1 MGKDIRISVRLTDK
15 DKQAIQAKAN
25 KCGLS
30 ASEYV
35 KQRALGYE
43 PKSVP
48 PDTLFLLLEKL
59 GNLED
64 KSSSKKLNAEIE
76 KLLKEITAV
85 LLLPGNGGYSGVP
98 AKQFALWG
106 KGASAY

>member
-1 MGKDIRISVRLTDK
+1 MGKDIRISVRLSEK
-15 DKQAIQAKAN
+15 EKQTIQAKAK

-43 PKSVP
+43 PRTVP
-48 PDTLFLLLEKL
+48 PNALFVLLEKI
-59 GNLED
+59 GNLES
-64 KSSSKKLNAEIE
+64 KSTSEELNAEIE

-85 LLLPGNGGYSGVP
+85 LLLPGREKS
-98 AKQFALWG
+98 
-106 KGASAY
+106 

>member
-1 MGKDIRISVRLTDK
+1 MGKDIRISVRLSEK
-15 DKQAIQAKAN
+15 EKQTIQAKAK

-43 PKSVP
+43 PRTVP
-48 PDTLFLLLEKL
+48 PNALFVLLEKI
-59 GNLED
+59 GNLES
-64 KSSSKKLNAEIE
+64 KSTSAELNAEIE

-85 LLLPGNGGYSGVP
+85 LLLPG
-98 AKQFALWG
+98 KE
-106 KGASAY
+106 KR

>member
-1 MGKDIRISVRLTDK
+1 MGKDIRISVSLSEK
-15 DKQAIQAKAN
+15 EKQTIQAKAK

-43 PKSVP
+43 PRTVP
-48 PDTLFLLLEKL
+48 PNALFVLLEKI
-59 GNLED
+59 GNLES
-64 KSSSKKLNAEIE
+64 KSTSAELNAEIE

-85 LLLPGNGGYSGVP
+85 LLLPG
-98 AKQFALWG
+98 KE
-106 KGASAY
+106 KK

>member
-1 MGKDIRISVRLTDK
+1 MGKDIRISVRLSEK
-15 DKQAIQAKAN
+15 EKQTIQAKAK

-43 PKSVP
+43 PRTVP
-48 PDTLFLLLEKL
+48 PNALFVLLEKI
-59 GNLED
+59 GNLD
-64 KSSSKKLNAEIE
+64 SKSTSAELNAEIE

-85 LLLPGNGGYSGVP
+85 LLLPGREKS
-98 AKQFALWG
+98 
-106 KGASAY
+106 

>member
-1 MGKDIRISVRLTDK
+1 MGKDNRIAVRMTVK
-15 DKQAIQAKAN
+15 EKQTIQSKAK

-43 PKSVP
+43 PRTVP
-48 PDTLFLLLEKL
+48 PNALFVLLEKI
-59 GNLED
+59 GDLES
-64 KSSSKKLNAEIE
+64 KSTSAELNAEIE

-85 LLLPGNGGYSGVP
+85 FLLPGREKS
-98 AKQFALWG
+98 
-106 KGASAY
+106 

>member
-1 MGKDIRISVRLTDK
+1 MGKDIRISVRLSEK
-15 DKQAIQAKAN
+15 EKQTIQAKAK

-43 PKSVP
+43 PRTVP
-48 PDTLFLLLEKL
+48 PNALFVLRKKI
-59 GNLED
+59 GNLES
-64 KSSSKKLNAEIE
+64 KSTSAELNAEIE

-85 LLLPGNGGYSGVP
+85 LLLPGREKS
-98 AKQFALWG
+98 
-106 KGASAY
+106 

>member
-1 MGKDIRISVRLTDK
+1 MGKDIRISVRLSEK
-15 DKQAIQAKAN
+15 EKQTIQAKAK

-43 PKSVP
+43 PRTVP
-48 PDTLFLLLEKL
+48 PNALFVLLEKI
-59 GNLED
+59 GNLES
-64 KSSSKKLNAEIE
+64 KSTSAELNAEIE

-85 LLLPGNGGYSGVP
+85 LLLPGRER
-98 AKQFALWG
+98 K
-106 KGASAY
+106 

>member
-1 MGKDIRISVRLTDK
+1 MGKDIRISVRLSEK
-15 DKQAIQAKAN
+15 EKQTIQAKAK

-43 PKSVP
+43 PKTVP
-48 PDTLFLLLEKL
+48 PNALFVLLEKI
-59 GNLED
+59 GNLES
-64 KSSSKKLNAEIE
+64 KSTSAELNAEIE

-85 LLLPGNGGYSGVP
+85 LLFPGREKS
-98 AKQFALWG
+98 
-106 KGASAY
+106 

>member
-15 DKQAIQAKAN
+15 EKQTIQAKAK

-43 PKSVP
+43 PRTVP
-48 PDTLFLLLEKL
+48 PNALFVLLEKI
-59 GNLED
+59 GDLES
-64 KSSSKKLNAEIE
+64 KSASADVSAEIE

-85 LLLPGNGGYSGVP
+85 LLLPGRE
-98 AKQFALWG
+98 K
-106 KGASAY
+106 K

>member
-1 MGKDIRISVRLTDK
+1 MGKDIRISVRVTDK
-15 DKQAIQAKAN
+15 EKQTIQVKAK

-43 PKSVP
+43 PRTVP
-48 PDTLFLLLEKL
+48 PNALFVLLEKI
-59 GNLED
+59 GALES
-64 KSSSKKLNAEIE
+64 KSTSAELNAEIE

-85 LLLPGNGGYSGVP
+85 LLLPG
-98 AKQFALWG
+98 KE
-106 KGASAY
+106 KK

>member
-1 MGKDIRISVRLTDK
+1 MGKDIRIAVRLSEK
-15 DKQAIQAKAN
+15 EKQTIQAKAK

-43 PKSVP
+43 PRTVP
-48 PDTLFLLLEKL
+48 PNALFVLLEKI
-59 GNLED
+59 GNLES
-64 KSSSKKLNAEIE
+64 KSTSAELNAEIE

-85 LLLPGNGGYSGVP
+85 LLLPG
-98 AKQFALWG
+98 KE
-106 KGASAY
+106 KK

>member
-1 MGKDIRISVRLTDK
+1 MGKDIRISVRLSEKEKKT
-15 DKQAIQAKAN
+15 IQAKAK

-43 PKSVP
+43 PRTVP
-48 PDTLFLLLEKL
+48 PNALFVLLEKI
-59 GNLED
+59 GNLES
-64 KSSSKKLNAEIE
+64 KSTSAELNAEIE

-85 LLLPGNGGYSGVP
+85 LLLPGREKS
-98 AKQFALWG
+98 
-106 KGASAY
+106 

>member
-1 MGKDIRISVRLTDK
+1 MGKDIRISVRLSEK
-15 DKQAIQAKAN
+15 EKQTIQAKAK

-43 PKSVP
+43 PRTVP
-48 PDTLFLLLEKL
+48 PNALFVLLEKI
-59 GNLED
+59 GNLQS
-64 KSSSKKLNAEIE
+64 KSTSAELNAEIE

-85 LLLPGNGGYSGVP
+85 LLLPGREKS
-98 AKQFALWG
+98 
-106 KGASAY
+106 

>member
-1 MGKDIRISVRLTDK
+1 MGKDIRISVRLSEK
-15 DKQAIQAKAN
+15 EKQTIQAKAK

-43 PKSVP
+43 PRTVP
-48 PDTLFLLLEKL
+48 PNALFVLLEKI
-59 GNLED
+59 GNLGS
-64 KSSSKKLNAEIE
+64 KSTSAELNAEIE

-85 LLLPGNGGYSGVP
+85 LLLPGREKS
-98 AKQFALWG
+98 
-106 KGASAY
+106 

>member
-1 MGKDIRISVRLTDK
+1 MGKDIRISVRLSEK
-15 DKQAIQAKAN
+15 EKQTIQAKAK

-43 PKSVP
+43 PRTVP
-48 PDTLFLLLEKL
+48 PNALFVLLEKI
-59 GNLED
+59 GNLES
-64 KSSSKKLNAEIE
+64 KSTSAELNAEIE

-85 LLLPGNGGYSGVP
+85 LLLPGREKSYW
-98 AKQFALWG
+98 Q
-106 KGASAY
+106 

>member
-1 MGKDIRISVRLTDK
+1 MGKDIRISVRLSEK
-15 DKQAIQAKAN
+15 EKQTIQAKAK

-43 PKSVP
+43 PRTVP
-48 PDTLFLLLEKL
+48 PNALFVLLEKI
-59 GNLED
+59 GNLES
-64 KSSSKKLNAEIE
+64 KSTSAELNAEIE

-85 LLLPGNGGYSGVP
+85 LLLPGREKS
-98 AKQFALWG
+98 
-106 KGASAY
+106 

>member
-1 MGKDIRISVRLTDK
+1 MGKDIRISVSLSEK
-15 DKQAIQAKAN
+15 EKQTIQAKAK

-43 PKSVP
+43 PRTVP
-48 PDTLFLLLEKL
+48 PNALFVLLEKI
-59 GNLED
+59 GNLES
-64 KSSSKKLNAEIE
+64 KSTSAELNAEIE

-85 LLLPGNGGYSGVP
+85 LLLPGREKS
-98 AKQFALWG
+98 
-106 KGASAY
+106 

>member
-15 DKQAIQAKAN
+15 EKQTIQAKAK

-35 KQRALGYE
+35 KQRALGFE
-43 PKSVP
+43 PRTVP
-48 PDTLFLLLEKL
+48 PNVLFVLLEKI
-59 GNLED
+59 GNLES
-64 KSSSKKLNAEIE
+64 KSTSAELNSEIE

-85 LLLPGNGGYSGVP
+85 LLLPGRER
-98 AKQFALWG
+98 K
-106 KGASAY
+106 

>member
-1 MGKDIRISVRLTDK
+1 MGKDIRISVRLSEK
-15 DKQAIQAKAN
+15 EKQTIQAKAK

-43 PKSVP
+43 PRTVP
-48 PDTLFLLLEKL
+48 PNALFVLLEKI
-59 GNLED
+59 GNLES
-64 KSSSKKLNAEIE
+64 KSTSAELNAEIE

-85 LLLPGNGGYSGVP
+85 LLLPG
-98 AKQFALWG
+98 KE
-106 KGASAY
+106 KK